1 MAQPGRSGRPVWP
14 GQALAVSNLIREKPQ
29 QRERYGVLSV
39 TSVSLGSLLNRR
51 DPANLTTTRT
61 IKMATTHD
69 QQIIF
74 EYLDEIEPYTKD
86 ELVFEL
92 GIGEERVGIALSAL
106 VQKTQVVKDA
116 TTIPTGYR
124 RR

>member
-1 MAQPGRSGRPVWP
+1 MA
-14 GQALAVSNLIREKPQ
+14 
-29 QRERYGVLSV
+29 
-39 TSVSLGSLLNRR
+39 
-51 DPANLTTTRT
+51 
-61 IKMATTHD
+61 MTHD

-106 VQKTQVVKDA
+106 VQKSQVVKDA

>member
-1 MAQPGRSGRPVWP
+1 M
-14 GQALAVSNLIREKPQ
+14 
-29 QRERYGVLSV
+29 LSV

-51 DPANLTTTRT
+51 DPANLTTART
-61 IKMATTHD
+61 IKMAMTHD